1 MSGYLSQGTLGGL
14 VTGTMYATTLNFL
27 HSPQVNLQ
35 LFALD
40 WVIALIFGPVGALAA
55 LSVLVCSR
63 LLGASV
69 RTSVKV
75 LISTLTVS
83 AFVILGP
90 IAPAYNFRQALDLVA
105 LSSVISLPIGLL
117 TRSLKMKIAITGG
130 TGFVGQ
136 HLAARLSSE
145 GHEVVLLARN
155 APEAQNA
162 PFIAGDL
169 SDVYQLAKVFA
180 ECDAVA
186 HCAGIN
192 RELGRHTYQ
201 QVHIEGTKNVVGAAY
216 ASRIKKIVL
225 MSFLRA
231 RPNCGS
237 PYHESKWEAEEIV
250 RNSGLDYTV
259 IKAGVVFGRGDHMLD
274 HLSHALYTFPIFP
287 LVGLKDQAC
296 RPLAVEDL
304 VQVMR
309 AALIDMRL
317 RQQTVAVVGAEEI
330 YLREAVR
337 RVAAVVGKEPLIFP
351 LPVWCH
357 RIMARVF
364 ELTMKTPLAS
374 LAQVRIL
381 SEGLVE
387 PATPVARLPYDLIPT
402 RKFTPEQIR
411 NGLPSPAP
419 FCAADLRW
427 CA

>member
-1 MSGYLSQGTLGGL
+1 
-14 VTGTMYATTLNFL
+14 
-27 HSPQVNLQ
+27 
-35 LFALD
+35 
-40 WVIALIFGPVGALAA
+40 
-55 LSVLVCSR
+55 
-63 LLGASV
+63 
-69 RTSVKV
+69 
-75 LISTLTVS
+75 
-83 AFVILGP
+83 
-90 IAPAYNFRQALDLVA
+90 
-105 LSSVISLPIGLL
+105 
-117 TRSLKMKIAITGG
+117 MKIAITGASGFIG
-130 TGFVGQ
+130 T
-136 HLAARLSSE
+136 HLATRLAGE
-145 GHEVVLLARN
+145 GHELLMLNRRN
-155 APEAQNA
+155 HVSQDSEQLTA
-162 PFIAGDL
+162 ITTDL
-169 SDVYQLAKVFA
+169 SDVAVLEKALRG
-180 ECDAVA
+180 CDAVS
-186 HCAGIN
+186 HCAGITREIGN
-192 RELGRHTYQ
+192 RTF
-201 QVHIEGTKNVVGAAY
+201 KNVHVQGTRNLVTAAQN
-216 ASRIKKIVL
+216 AGVKRMVL

-231 RPNCGS
+231 RPNCSS
-237 PYHESKWEAEEIV
+237 PYHESKWETEEIV

-309 AALIDMRL
+309 AALVDMRL
-317 RQQTVAVVGAEEI
+317 KQQTVAVVGAEEI

-357 RIMARVF
+357 KIMARVF

-374 LAQVRIL
+374 LAQIRIL
-381 SEGLVE
+381 SEGIVE

-411 NGLPSPAP
+411 NGLPSPEP